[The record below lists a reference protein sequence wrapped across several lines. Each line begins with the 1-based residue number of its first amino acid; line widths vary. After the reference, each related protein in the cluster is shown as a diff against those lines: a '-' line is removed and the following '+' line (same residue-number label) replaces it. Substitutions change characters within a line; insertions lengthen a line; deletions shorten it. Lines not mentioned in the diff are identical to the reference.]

1 MITTKT
7 NRPSKANPPHN
18 GDVTHHQDQLINPVN
33 FKVIKIKNISPKNP
47 IPPDDLELLSDI
59 LLYVVFFF

>member
-1 MITTKT
+1 MITIKT

-18 GDVTHHQDQLINPVN
+18 GAVTHHQDQLINPVN

-47 IPPDDLELLSDI
+47 IPPDELELLSDM